1 MAVLMFVFAVFAIVG
16 AIDRIIGNRFGI
28 GEEFEKGIM
37 ATGSLALSMVGMI
50 CIAPVFTKFLIP
62 VITPVAN
69 IFHFDPSVI
78 VSCVLANDLG
88 GASLA
93 ESLAKED
100 VFGAFNG
107 LIVASMLGA
116 TISFTIPVALRS
128 IKKELHKEVLLGI
141 LCGIGTIPVGCI
153 VSGLMLG
160 INFVSLLLNLMP
172 VIVIALITA
181 LGILKAPDLTVKIFK
196 ILGHII
202 VCLVTVGLAGGIF
215 LSLTGKT
222 LIPGMADILEGFEI
236 VANIGIILAGVF
248 PLIFVISKVLGKVF
262 KRLGNVLKIND
273 VSVMGFISS
282 LANSIPTF
290 EMAEKMDKK
299 GIIMN
304 MAFVVSGSFVF
315 GDHLAFTMAF
325 DKNFVGAM
333 IVGKLVSAI
342 SAVIVAVFVYKVN
355 YKKTSSSLEG

>member
-1 MAVLMFVFAVFAIVG
+1 MTVLMFIFAAFAVIG
-16 AIDRIIGNRFGI
+16 AVDRIIGNRFGI
-28 GEEFEKGIM
+28 GQEFEKGIM

-50 CIAPVFTKFLIP
+50 CIAPAFTKILVP
-62 VITPVAN
+62 VITPVAEF
-69 IFHFDPSVI
+69 FHFDPSVI
-78 VSCVLANDLG
+78 IGSILANDLG

-93 ESLAKED
+93 QTMAQSPLI
-100 VFGAFNG
+100 GGFNG

-116 TISFTIPVALRS
+116 TISFTIPVSLRS

-153 VSGLMLG
+153 ASGLMLG
-160 INFVSLLLNLMP
+160 VEFKELMLNLAP
-172 VIVIALITA
+172 VIVIALITC
-181 LGILKAPDLTVKIFK
+181 LGIAKAPDLTVKIFK
-196 ILGHII
+196 VLGHLIM
-202 VCLVTVGLAGGIF
+202 CLVTVGLVGGIF
-215 LSLTGKT
+215 ESLTGKVI
-222 LIPGMADILEGFEI
+222 IPGMANILEGFEI

-248 PLIFVISKVLGKVF
+248 PFIFVLSKILKKPFSKLGS
-262 KRLGNVLKIND
+262 LLKIND
-273 VSVMGFISS
+273 VSVTGFVSS

-325 DKNFVGAM
+325 DKSFTGAM
-333 IVGKLVSAI
+333 ILGKII
-342 SAVIVAVFVYKVN
+342 SALCAAIVAAFVYKIN
-355 YKKTSSSLEG
+355 YEKKASK

>member
-1 MAVLMFVFAVFAIVG
+1 MTVLMFIFAIFAIVG
-16 AIDRIIGNRFGI
+16 AVDRIIGNKFGI
-28 GEEFEKGIM
+28 GQEFEKGIM

-50 CIAPVFTKFLIP
+50 CIAPAFTKILIP
-62 VITPVAN
+62 VITPVAKL
-69 IFHFDPSVI
+69 FHFDPSVI
-78 VSCVLANDLG
+78 IGSILANDLG

-93 ESLAKED
+93 ESLASD
-100 VFGAFNG
+100 PLMGGFNG
-107 LIVASMLGA
+107 LVVASMLGA

-160 INFVSLLLNLMP
+160 IGFVQLMLNLAP
-172 VIVIALITA
+172 VIVIAIITC
-181 LGILKAPDLTVKIFK
+181 LGIAKAPDLSVKIFK
-196 ILGHII
+196 ILGHLI
-202 VCLVTVGLAGGIF
+202 VCLVTVGLVGGIF
-215 LSLTGKT
+215 ESLTGKV
-222 LIPGMADILEGFEI
+222 LIPGMTNILEGFEI

-262 KRLGNVLKIND
+262 RKLGNILKIND

-304 MAFVVSGSFVF
+304 MAFAVSGSFVF

-325 DKNFVGAM
+325 DKSFVGAM
-333 IVGKLVSAI
+333 IAGKLISAI
-342 SAVIVAVFVYKVN
+342 TAAVVAAFIYKLN
-355 YKKTSSSLEG
+355 YEKKTEK

>member
-1 MAVLMFVFAVFAIVG
+1 MTVLMFIFAVFAVVG
-16 AIDRIIGNRFGI
+16 AVDRIIGNKFGI
-28 GEEFEKGIM
+28 GQEFEKGIM

-50 CIAPVFTKFLIP
+50 CIAPAFTKILIP
-62 VITPVAN
+62 VITPVAKL
-69 IFHFDPSVI
+69 FHFDPSVI
-78 VSCVLANDLG
+78 IGSVLANDLG

-93 ESLAKED
+93 ESLASD
-100 VFGAFNG
+100 PLMGGFNG
-107 LIVASMLGA
+107 LVVASMLGA

-153 VSGLMLG
+153 VSGLILG
-160 INFVSLLLNLMP
+160 IGFVQLMLNLAP
-172 VIVIALITA
+172 VIVIAIITC
-181 LGILKAPDLTVKIFK
+181 LGIAKAPDLSVKIFK
-196 ILGHII
+196 ILGHLI

-215 LSLTGKT
+215 ESLTGKV
-222 LIPGMADILEGFEI
+222 LIPGMTNILEGFEI

-262 KRLGNVLKIND
+262 RKLGNVLKIND

-304 MAFVVSGSFVF
+304 MAFAVSGSFVF

-325 DKNFVGAM
+325 DKSFVGAM
-333 IVGKLVSAI
+333 IAGKLISAI
-342 SAVIVAVFVYKVN
+342 TAAVVAAFIYKLN
-355 YKKTSSSLEG
+355 YEKKTEK

>member
-1 MAVLMFVFAVFAIVG
+1 MTVLMFIFAIFAVIG
-16 AIDRIIGNRFGI
+16 AVDRIIGNRFGI
-28 GEEFEKGIM
+28 GQEFEKGIM

-50 CIAPVFTKFLIP
+50 CIAPAFTKILIP
-62 VITPVAN
+62 VITPVAK

-78 VSCVLANDLG
+78 IGSVLANDLG

-93 ESLAKED
+93 QSLAGD
-100 VFGAFNG
+100 PLMGGFNG
-107 LIVASMLGA
+107 LVVASMLGA

-160 INFVSLLLNLMP
+160 IDFAGLMLNLAP
-172 VIVIALITA
+172 VIVIAVVTC
-181 LGILKAPDLTVKIFK
+181 LGIAKAPELSVKIFK
-196 ILGHII
+196 ILGHLI
-202 VCLVTVGLAGGIF
+202 VCLVTIGLVGGIF
-215 LSLTGKT
+215 QSLTGKT
-222 LIPGMADILEGFEI
+222 LIPGMTDILEGFEI

-248 PLIFVISKVLGKVF
+248 PLIFVVSKVLGKVF
-262 KRLGNVLKIND
+262 AKLGKVLKIND

-304 MAFVVSGSFVF
+304 MAFAVSGSFVF

-333 IVGKLVSAI
+333 IAGKLI
-342 SAVIVAVFVYKVN
+342 SAVCAAVIAAFVYKIN
-355 YKKTSSSLEG
+355 YETKVTPSAN

>member
-1 MAVLMFVFAVFAIVG
+1 MTVLMFIFAVFAIIG
-16 AIDRIIGNRFGI
+16 ALDRIIGNRFGI
-28 GEEFEKGIM
+28 GQEFEKGIT

-50 CIAPVFTKFLIP
+50 CIAPSFTKILVP

-69 IFHFDPSVI
+69 FFHFDPSVI
-78 VSCVLANDLG
+78 IGCVLANDLG
-88 GASLA
+88 GASLSQ
-93 ESLAKED
+93 SLAENEIL
-100 VFGAFNG
+100 GSFNG

-141 LCGIGTIPVGCI
+141 LCGIATLPVGCI
-153 VSGLMLG
+153 FSGIILGLGFKELML
-160 INFVSLLLNLMP
+160 NLAP
-172 VIVIALITA
+172 VIVIAVITCIGLA
-181 LGILKAPDLTVKIFK
+181 KAPDLSVKIFK
-196 ILGHII
+196 VLGHLI
-202 VCLVTVGLAGGIF
+202 VCLVTVGLVGGIF
-215 LSLTGKT
+215 KSLTGKT
-222 LIPGMADILEGFEI
+222 LIPGMTDILEGFEI

-248 PLIFVISKVLGKVF
+248 PLIFVISKILGKPF
-262 KRLGNVLKIND
+262 KKLGKLMKIND
-273 VSVMGFISS
+273 VSVMGIISS

-325 DKNFVGAM
+325 DKSFVGAM
-333 IVGKLVSAI
+333 IAGKLISAAA
-342 SAVIVAVFVYKVN
+342 AVIVAMFVYKIN
-355 YKKTSSSLEG
+355 YEKTHK

>member
-1 MAVLMFVFAVFAIVG
+1 MDVLMFIFAVFAIIG
-16 AIDRIIGNRFGI
+16 AVDRIIGNRFGI

-50 CIAPVFTKFLIP
+50 CIAPAFTKILIP
-62 VITPVAN
+62 VITPVASF
-69 IFHFDPSVI
+69 FHFDPSVI
-78 VSCVLANDLG
+78 IGSVLANDLG

-93 ESLAKED
+93 QSMAESEIM
-100 VFGAFNG
+100 GGFNG
-107 LIVASMLGA
+107 LVVASMLGA

-153 VSGLMLG
+153 VSGLMIGVGFGELM
-160 INFVSLLLNLMP
+160 LNLAP
-172 VIVIALITA
+172 VIVIAVITCI
-181 LGILKAPDLTVKIFK
+181 GIAKAPNLSVKIFK
-196 ILGHII
+196 VLGHLI

-215 LSLTGKT
+215 KSLTGKT
-222 LIPGMADILEGFEI
+222 LIPGMTDIMDGFAT
-236 VANIGIILAGVF
+236 VASIGVILAGVF
-248 PLIFVISKVLGKVF
+248 PLIFVVSKVLGKVF
-262 KRLGNVLKIND
+262 AKLGKILKIND

-299 GIIMN
+299 GIVMN

-325 DKNFVGAM
+325 DKSFVTAM
-333 IVGKLVSAI
+333 IVGKLI
-342 SAVIVAVFVYKVN
+342 SAVTAAIVAALVYKIN
-355 YKKTSSSLEG
+355 YEKKTA

>member
-1 MAVLMFVFAVFAIVG
+1 MTVLMFIFAVFAIIG
-16 AIDRIIGNRFGI
+16 AVDRIIGNRFGI
-28 GEEFEKGIM
+28 GQEFEKGIM

-50 CIAPVFTKFLIP
+50 CIAPAFTKILIP

-69 IFHFDPSVI
+69 FFHFDPSVI
-78 VSCVLANDLG
+78 IGCVLANDLG

-93 ESLAKED
+93 KDIAAESIY
-100 VFGAFNG
+100 GGFNG

-141 LCGIGTIPVGCI
+141 LCGIATIPVGCI
-153 VSGLMLG
+153 ISGLIIGLDFLG
-160 INFVSLLLNLMP
+160 IMLNLAP
-172 VIVIALITA
+172 VIVIAVITCI
-181 LGILKAPDLTVKIFK
+181 GILKAPNVTVKIFK
-196 ILGHII
+196 VLGHLI

-215 LSLTGKT
+215 KSLTGKT
-222 LIPGMADILEGFEI
+222 IIPGMADILEGFEI

-248 PLIFVISKVLGKVF
+248 PLIFVVSKILRKVF
-262 KRLGNVLKIND
+262 AKFGKILKIND
-273 VSVMGFISS
+273 ISVMGFISS

-299 GIIMN
+299 GIVMN

-325 DKNFVGAM
+325 DKKFVGAM
-333 IVGKLVSAI
+333 IAGKLISAI
-342 SAVIVAVFVYKVN
+342 CAVIVAVFVYKSN
-355 YKKTSSSLEG
+355 YKEKDNKI

>member
-16 AIDRIIGNRFGI
+16 AVDRIIGNRLGI
-28 GEEFEKGIM
+28 GKEFEKGIM

-50 CIAPVFTKFLIP
+50 CIAPVFANLLIP
-62 VITPVAN
+62 VIKPVAKF
-69 IFHFDPSVI
+69 FHFDPSVI
-78 VSCVLANDLG
+78 ISSLLANDLG

-93 ESLAKED
+93 QSMAGDELT
-100 VFGAFNG
+100 GAFNG
-107 LIVASMLGA
+107 LVVASMLGA
-116 TISFTIPVALRS
+116 TISFTIPVALKS

-141 LCGIGTIPVGCI
+141 LCGIGTIPIGCI
-153 VSGLMLG
+153 VSGLMVG
-160 INFVSLLLNLMP
+160 MNIKALLLNLAP
-172 VIVIALITA
+172 VIVIAVITCVGIVFVPA
-181 LGILKAPDLTVKIFK
+181 LSVKIFK
-196 ILGHII
+196 ILGHLI
-202 VCLVTVGLAGGIF
+202 VCLVTVGLVGGIF
-215 LSLTGKT
+215 KSLTGRT
-222 LIPGMADILEGFEI
+222 LIPGMTDILEGFEI

-248 PLIFVISKVLGKVF
+248 PLIFVISKVMGKVF
-262 KRLGNVLKIND
+262 AKLGSVLKIND

-299 GIIMN
+299 GIVMN

-325 DKNFVGAM
+325 DKKFVGAM

-342 SAVIVAVFVYKVN
+342 AAVVVATIVYKMN
-355 YKKTSSSLEG
+355 YKKESV

>member
-1 MAVLMFVFAVFAIVG
+1 MTILMFIFAVFAILG
-16 AIDRIIGNRFGI
+16 AVDRIIGNRFGV
-28 GEEFEKGIM
+28 GQEFEKGIM

-50 CIAPVFTKFLIP
+50 CIAPSFTKILIP
-62 VITPVAN
+62 VITPVAKV
-69 IFHFDPSVI
+69 FHFDPSVI
-78 VSCVLANDLG
+78 IGCVLANDLG

-93 ESLAKED
+93 ESLAQEEIY
-100 VFGAFNG
+100 GAFNG

-153 VSGLMLG
+153 ASGLMLG
-160 INFVSLLLNLMP
+160 ISFKDLLLNLAP
-172 VIVIALITA
+172 VIVIAVITCI
-181 LGILKAPDLTVKIFK
+181 GIIKAPNLSVKIFK
-196 ILGHII
+196 ILGHLI
-202 VCLVTVGLAGGIF
+202 VCLVTIGLVGGIF
-215 LSLTGKT
+215 KSLTGKT
-222 LIPGMADILEGFEI
+222 LIPGMTDILEGFEI

-248 PLIFVISKVLGKVF
+248 PLIFVVSKVLGKVF
-262 KRLGNVLKIND
+262 AKFGKVLKIND

-325 DKNFVGAM
+325 DKKYVAAM
-333 IVGKLVSAI
+333 ILGKLI
-342 SAVIVAVFVYKVN
+342 SAVCATVAAAFIYKIN
-355 YKKTSSSLEG
+355 YEKKTEK